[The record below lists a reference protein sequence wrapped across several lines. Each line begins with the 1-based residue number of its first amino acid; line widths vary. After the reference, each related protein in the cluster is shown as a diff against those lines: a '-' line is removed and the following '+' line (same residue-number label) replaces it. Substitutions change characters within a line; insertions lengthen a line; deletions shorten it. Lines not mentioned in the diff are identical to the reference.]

1 MMKNFVKPM
10 DKKAEGFKHLR
21 KLLPQISEPKIKEGI
36 FAVPGINNAICNS
49 AFEGKLNQKEL

>member
-1 MMKNFVKPM
+1 M